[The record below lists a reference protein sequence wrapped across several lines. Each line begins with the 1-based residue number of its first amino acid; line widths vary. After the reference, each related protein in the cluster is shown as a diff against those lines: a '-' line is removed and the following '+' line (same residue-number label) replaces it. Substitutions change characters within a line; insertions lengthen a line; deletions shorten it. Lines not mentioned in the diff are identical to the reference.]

1 MDFLSALPA
10 VKEILLEVVANSE
23 EGAARSVCRSV
34 NAIRAGDTASECT
47 LEKQTM
53 SETGR
58 EGG

>member
-10 VKEILLEVVANSE
+10 IKEILLEVVANGE
-23 EGAARSVCRSV
+23 EGAARSVCRGV
-34 NAIRAGDTASECT
+34 DAVRAGDTASECT
-47 LEKQTM
+47 LEKQIV